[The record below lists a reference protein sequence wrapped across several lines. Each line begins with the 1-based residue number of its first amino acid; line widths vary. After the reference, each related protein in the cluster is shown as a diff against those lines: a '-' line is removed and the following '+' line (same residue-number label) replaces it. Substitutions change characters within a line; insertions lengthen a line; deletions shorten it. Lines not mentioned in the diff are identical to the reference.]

1 MRNFDRILNR
11 IATGIVIV
19 SIITMSTEI
28 ILTGWDYYYSI
39 DLEFRIG
46 LTSFGRQVSAIT
58 LLITWLLY
66 TIPRKLID

>member
-11 IATGIVIV
+11 VATGIVIV

-28 ILTGWDYYYSI
+28 ILTGWDYYYNI
-39 DLEFRIG
+39 DPEFRIG
-46 LTSFGRQVSAIT
+46 LTSFGRQVSATT

-66 TIPRKLID
+66 TIPRKLAD